1 VILALFTGAAVSAA
15 AVPETAYGHI
25 ATSEQVNPAE
35 IVTVKSVATTV
46 APKKS
51 VQKKVVDEKPY
62 VSASIGLKTSEPTS
76 NTESIVRDYFSDI
89 PVMIQVARCESGFR
103 HTLSDGSTLQGRVD
117 SADTGVMQIN
127 KRYHLKSASAMNL
140 NLDNIYDNMAYARH
154 LYETQGIQPWNAS
167 AHCWR

>member
-1 VILALFTGAAVSAA
+1 MILALFTGAAVSAA

-25 ATSEQVNPAE
+25 ATAEQVRPAE
-35 IVTVKSVATTV
+35 IAAVKPLTATV

-51 VQKKVVDEKPY
+51 VQNKVVDEKPY
-62 VSASIGLKTSEPTS
+62 VNASLSLKTSQPTS

-89 PVMIQVARCESGFR
+89 PVMAEVARCESGFR
-103 HTLSDGSTLQGRVD
+103 HTLSDGSILHGRVD

-127 KRYHLKSASAMNL
+127 KRYHQTAATAMNL

-154 LYETQGIQPWNAS
+154 LYETQGIRPWAS
-167 AHCWR
+167 SAYCWK